1 MEKGETVLEVTKN
14 DKIIGYIRITDKIKA
29 DASDTKLQI
38 KNLGCKTVMLTGD
51 NELTAKYISDQI
63 GIDELWA
70 GISPNKKVDIIRKY
84 QMEGGKVMMVG
95 DGINDAAALKAADIG
110 VAIGTG
116 ADLAIESAD
125 IIISK
130 GNLNVIPYAISL
142 SKLTFKKIKQNLF
155 WAFIYNVIAIPLS
168 MMALLHP
175 AIAEAAMLIS
185 SINVIYNSGK
195 IRKHNKNFIYM
206 PN

>member
-1 MEKGETVLEVTKN
+1 MIVGEYFHYAVVIYKSVSYTHL
-14 DKIIGYIRITDKIKA
+14 
-29 DASDTKLQI
+29 
-38 KNLGCKTVMLTGD
+38 
-51 NELTAKYISDQI
+51 
-63 GIDELWA
+63 
-70 GISPNKKVDIIRKY
+70 
-84 QMEGGKVMMVG
+84 
-95 DGINDAAALKAADIG
+95 GINDAAALKAADIG

>member
-1 MEKGETVLEVTKN
+1 
-14 DKIIGYIRITDKIKA
+14 
-29 DASDTKLQI
+29 
-38 KNLGCKTVMLTGD
+38 
-51 NELTAKYISDQI
+51 
-63 GIDELWA
+63 
-70 GISPNKKVDIIRKY
+70 
-84 QMEGGKVMMVG
+84 MMVG